1 MSTIEQRDF
10 TSEPYVSDSNDPKRH
25 FVMEGDV
32 MTGVDL
38 VWHATGADT
47 AGQVTIVEV
56 LFPAKTEFLMHRHEH
71 EDEAFL
77 VIEGELTLRDG
88 DGDQDDFIAGP
99 GQMVWAPR
107 RHKHT
112 YAATSDVPAKVIV
125 VMTPG
130 SGLEDFFASNAET
143 KLSGEDDLTNF
154 AQETERKYGVELFP
168 TEPTAGSARGY

>member
-1 MSTIEQRDF
+1 MSTTEQRDF
-10 TSEPYVSDSNDPKRH
+10 VSEPYVSDPSDPKRH
-25 FVMEGDV
+25 FVMKGDV

-38 VWHATGADT
+38 HWHATGADT
-47 AGQVTIVEV
+47 AGQVTIVEAI
-56 LFPAKTEFLMHRHEH
+56 FPAHTEFLMHRHEN

-88 DGDQDDFIAGP
+88 SGELDDFVAGP

-112 YAATSDVPAKVIV
+112 YAATSDVPAKVVV

-130 SGLEDFFASNAET
+130 SGLEGLFANNSETSLASEADVAKFAEETVRDF
-143 KLSGEDDLTNF
+143 
-154 AQETERKYGVELFP
+154 GVELFP
-168 TEPTAGSARGY
+168 DEPTAGSATGY